1 MAYSKLSSPV
11 TPHVLGTLWVGVV
24 AAGPRHPVQALV
36 QVADVL
42 VAEHRAVAVVDTRHL
57 LLNKR
62 CQGNF
67 AVITQH
73 SNKNLSRHGHLLSGL
88 YLQLG
93 CFAGGKTV

>member
-1 MAYSKLSSPV
+1 M

-57 LLNKR
+57 LLNNR
-62 CQGNF
+62 CQGFF
-67 AVITQH
+67 A
-73 SNKNLSRHGHLLSGL
+73 SR
-88 YLQLG
+88 YLHNIRIRIYQDMDVYYWASTSKWDA
-93 CFAGGKTV
+93 CP

>member
-1 MAYSKLSSPV
+1 M
-11 TPHVLGTLWVGVV
+11 TPHVMGTLWVGVV

-62 CQGNF
+62 CQGNYTTF
-67 AVITQH
+67 E
-73 SNKNLSRHGHLLSGL
+73 
-88 YLQLG
+88 
-93 CFAGGKTV
+93 